1 MINKQKQTYGEPEAL
16 KDILYRVLQN
26 KRFTLECG
34 HHISFFNST
43 LGNDL
48 ILKNGLNKNFKV
60 ICVDCGD

>member
-1 MINKQKQTYGEPEAL
+1 MTNKQKQAYSEPEAL
-16 KDILYRVLQN
+16 KDILYRVLYN

-60 ICVDCGD
+60 ICVDCGE